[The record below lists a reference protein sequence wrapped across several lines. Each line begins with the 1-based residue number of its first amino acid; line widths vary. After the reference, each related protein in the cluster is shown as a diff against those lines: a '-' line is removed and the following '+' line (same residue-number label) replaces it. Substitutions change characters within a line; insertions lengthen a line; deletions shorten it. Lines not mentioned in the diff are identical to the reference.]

1 MKVVSNSTT
10 LVHLSAIG
18 QLDLLRRLFGR
29 IYIPHEVYQ
38 EVVVAGSGKPSAD
51 EVQAATWIEVRQVT
65 NQLALSLLKAT
76 LGSGEAACIVL
87 AAEMQ
92 ADLVVLDDRLAR
104 IQAQEQGLKVVGTVG
119 ILLNAAERGEVEF
132 TSALDS
138 LLSSGFR
145 LSPAE
150 HQRVLALWR
159 ERLQEPR

>member
-1 MKVVSNSTT
+1 M
-10 LVHLSAIG
+10 
-18 QLDLLRRLFGR
+18 LRRLFDH
-29 IYIPHEVYQ
+29 IYIAEEVYQ
-38 EVVVAGSGKPSAD
+38 EVVVAGSGKPGAD
-51 EVQAATWIEVRQVT
+51 EVKGATWIETRKVT

-92 ADLVVLDDRLAR
+92 ADLVILDDRLAR
-104 IQAQEQGLKVVGTVG
+104 IQAQEQVLKVVGTVG